1 MEYNKVLFSNAY
13 FGKFWFI
20 SPCFG
25 TKRRADYDIKKKNSK
40 ERPIS
45 KDRTSYRFGLDKK
58 KIKLIK
64 KTLSLILLE
73 LMS

>member
-25 TKRRADYDIKKKNSK
+25 TKRRADYDIKKKILK
-40 ERPIS
+40 
-45 KDRTSYRFGLDKK
+45 KDQLARIEQAIGLD
-58 KIKLIK
+58 
-64 KTLSLILLE
+64 
-73 LMS
+73 